1 MVTVFDGFDK
11 LSDDEIRGQIAILR
25 HVTFTNSLKERSQKA
40 VRFLVEAASGI
51 FSTGKESGEEDAAQI
66 TNVRKMTSDCFE
78 ELKGCNRKELDTMLK
93 QELIKKNNAVSTTV
107 LTENSSNDEIHFTIV
122 KEAARVYMIDE
133 NKTPQAKADEICE
146 KYYQQYV
153 TVLQRK
159 LETMGRNELDI
170 IAQRIQREIVRSD
183 IVKMRHL
190 ANEMFLTE
198 FNGKTIVSSL
208 MHGNINKLQRVIDVF
223 GLGIFDG
230 LDCVISTAFDSVM
243 MFCRMERAILA
254 QCVWTAGNGYNRKF
268 RLSDDLM
275 PSFKS
280 GMYDV
285 DDEKERKL
293 LILISR
299 ENQLNK
305 VLKELLSD
313 IDKKNKQLVIREER
327 LEKEKEK
334 LAFLNEESVILE
346 EEKNKITADG
356 EKTKKAYEDY
366 IAANPVKNNSD
377 IQFRQI
383 KQDYENLARNVRS
396 ADSKIQTNARSISKT
411 TESIAEW
418 EKKIAD
424 IKNETY
430 TLREKLVEHVR
441 EFNEVIFL
449 QDNEA
454 GYLSQV
460 LKRRWEKFFT
470 GLSFEN
476 RVYDQTVRQFTHKE
490 IVAIEHMLYELEQCD
505 NKELFNLR
513 TGSSDGD
520 DLPMYCYCVVGTGK
534 NAKISYKDSDIFSIE
549 VKERI

>member
-1 MVTVFDGFDK
+1 
-11 LSDDEIRGQIAILR
+11 
-25 HVTFTNSLKERSQKA
+25 
-40 VRFLVEAASGI
+40 
-51 FSTGKESGEEDAAQI
+51 
-66 TNVRKMTSDCFE
+66 
-78 ELKGCNRKELDTMLK
+78 
-93 QELIKKNNAVSTTV
+93 
-107 LTENSSNDEIHFTIV
+107 
-122 KEAARVYMIDE
+122 MIDE

-159 LETMGRNELDI
+159 LEKMGRNELDL

-198 FNGKTIVSSL
+198 FNGKTIVSCL

-334 LAFLNEESVILE
+334 LAILNDESVVLE

-396 ADSKIQTNARSISKT
+396 SDSKIQTNARSISKT

-424 IKNETY
+424 INNETY

-490 IVAIEHMLYELEQCD
+490 IVEIEHMLYELEQCD
-505 NKELFNLR
+505 NKELFNVR
-513 TGSSDGD
+513 TGNSDGD
-520 DLPMYCYCVVGTGK
+520 DLPMYCYCVVATGK

>member
-51 FSTGKESGEEDAAQI
+51 FSTGKEPVEEDAVQI

-78 ELKGCNRKELDTMLK
+78 ELKGCNRKELEKMLK
-93 QELIKKNNAVSTTV
+93 QELIKKNNAVSTTL
-107 LTENSSNDEIHFTIV
+107 LTENSSNDEIHFTVV

-159 LETMGRNELDI
+159 LEKMGRNELDL

-198 FNGKTIVSSL
+198 FNGKTIVSCL

-334 LAFLNEESVILE
+334 LAILNDESVVLE

-396 ADSKIQTNARSISKT
+396 SDSKIQTNARSISKT

-424 IKNETY
+424 INNETY

-490 IVAIEHMLYELEQCD
+490 IVAIEHMLYEIEQCD
-505 NKELFNLR
+505 NKELFNVR
-513 TGSSDGD
+513 TGNSDGD
-520 DLPMYCYCVVGTGK
+520 DLPMYCYCVVATGK

>member
-66 TNVRKMTSDCFE
+66 TNVRKITSDCFE

-159 LETMGRNELDI
+159 LEKMGRNELDI

-334 LAFLNEESVILE
+334 LAFLNDESVVLE

>member
-51 FSTGKESGEEDAAQI
+51 FSTVKESGEEDAVQI

-78 ELKGCNRKELDTMLK
+78 ELKVCNRKELDMMLK

-159 LETMGRNELDI
+159 LEKMGRNELDI
-170 IAQRIQREIVRSD
+170 IAQRIQREIVKSD

-198 FNGKTIVSSL
+198 FNGKTIVSCL

-334 LAFLNEESVILE
+334 LAILNDESVVLE

-396 ADSKIQTNARSISKT
+396 SDSKIQTNARSISKT

-424 IKNETY
+424 INNETY

-513 TGSSDGD
+513 TGSSDGE

-534 NAKISYKDSDIFSIE
+534 NAKITYKDSDIFSIE